1 MAAEIPKE
9 ILEKASRVIGEMMVK
24 TVQDEDFRK
33 LALKDFAAAYKQ
45 HTGDD
50 FPEGANMRFVEP
62 GQGDPQAGLY
72 ELPDVTEELSDED
85 LEQVAG
91 GLVTATGGAMPT
103 AMSIAMVYGAMP
115 PSVSVGGGKQGW

>member
-9 ILEKASRVIGEMMVK
+9 ILEKADRIIGEMMVK
-24 TVQDEDFRK
+24 TVIDEEFRK

-45 HTGDD
+45 HTGND

-72 ELPDVTEELSDED
+72 ELPSMTEELSDED

-91 GLVTATGGAMPT
+91 GRGVGVIPAAV
-103 AMSIAMVYGAMP
+103 SVYGVMP
-115 PSVSVGGGKQGW
+115 PSVVGGGGKW

>member
-9 ILEKASRVIGEMMVK
+9 ILEKADRIIGEMVVK
-24 TVQDEDFRK
+24 TVQDEEFRK

-45 HTGDD
+45 HTGND

-72 ELPDVTEELSDED
+72 ELPNVTEELSDED

-91 GLVTATGGAMPT
+91 GRGDF
-103 AMSIAMVYGAMP
+103 AMSIAVYGAMP
-115 PSVSVGGGKQGW
+115 PMPTSVGGTGTPQPW

>member
-9 ILEKASRVIGEMMVK
+9 ILEKADRIIGEIMVK
-24 TVQDEDFRK
+24 TILDEEFRK

-45 HTGDD
+45 HTGND

-72 ELPDVTEELSDED
+72 ELPIVTEELSDED

-91 GLVTATGGAMPT
+91 GLDIDRFGGIPGAV
-103 AMSIAMVYGAMP
+103 AVYGAMP
-115 PSVSVGGGKQGW
+115 PILAVSDSGRPQGW